1 MAAAGV
7 PRLIISYVGRWKSDS
22 MERYLQIPVD
32 ERRTAAI
39 QMAKITNE
47 DIAARGAAGV
57 RTDDD

>member
-1 MAAAGV
+1 
-7 PRLIISYVGRWKSDS
+7 

-32 ERRTAAI
+32 ERRTAAV

-47 DIAARGAAGV
+47 DVTARGAAGV

>member
-1 MAAAGV
+1 
-7 PRLIISYVGRWKSDS
+7 

-47 DIAARGAAGV
+47 DVAARGAAGV